1 MDRAFLTYYEDE
13 LAHVRGLAGEFAAMH
28 PTIARNLSL
37 DAVPCPDPYVE
48 RLLEGVA
55 FLAAR
60 TRLKLDVE
68 RTRFARMLLE
78 ALYPD
83 LALPAPAMS
92 MVRLAPGPQ
101 VDTMLS
107 GHVVDRGTRLV
118 ARLREGLSTRAIYT
132 TAQPVT
138 LWPVAVSEARYLQDR
153 GALRAAGVPD
163 GALGEA
169 EAGILLVLTRTS
181 AGPLSDLAL
190 DRLDLYL
197 GGRTLG
203 PQLFDVM
210 MGWGRNALVR
220 PAGGDAPF
228 RATAR
233 PEMIG
238 LSEDEALLPRVRT
251 SFEGF
256 RLLREYFLMP
266 ERFYYARLKGL
277 QSAVGASGA
286 AGLEIV
292 IPLARAAPAL
302 GGIAPEDFQLF
313 VTPIVNL
320 FEREC
325 NVVEIDRRTAAHV
338 VHADRT
344 RTRDFEIYRILR
356 VEDAEREGAG
366 ARIAPLY
373 ATEPRLSDG
382 LVYSTERRP
391 RRPGED
397 EIRRGQTRTSY
408 AGDDLFISIARPM
421 GQGGTTVRRLDVRA
435 LCTNRDLPILDDNPK
450 LTLETGDPVRDV
462 TLLQGIR
469 RPRASLENRLMESK
483 AGEDRFDDLTWRWI
497 AQLSLNHLSLAET
510 GIEAEPLRALLALY
524 ADRGDPS
531 HARFARAVTRVRA
544 APVIDRLPMAGPM
557 CFAHGTEITLDIDDG
572 VLSGA
577 SRLLLSALIAQL
589 LAQHAAINS
598 FVRTAVHLM
607 QDQEI
612 VRWPMTPGTR
622 ALI

>member
-68 RTRFARMLLE
+68 RTRFVRLLIE

-101 VDTMLS
+101 VDTMFS
-107 GHVVDRGTRLV
+107 GHTVERGTRLV
-118 ARLREGLSTRAIYT
+118 ARLRDGLATRAIYT

-138 LWPVAVSEARYLQDR
+138 LWPIAIAEAQYLQDR

-163 GALGEA
+163 AALADA
-169 EAGILLVLTRTS
+169 EAGVRLLLVRAS
-181 AGPLSDLAL
+181 PGPLSDLAL
-190 DRLDLYL
+190 DGMDLYL
-197 GGRTLG
+197 GGRTFG
-203 PQLFDVM
+203 PQLFDAL
-210 MGWGRNALVR
+210 MGGGRSTLVR
-220 PAGGDAPF
+220 PAGGDGRF
-228 RATAR
+228 REAAR
-233 PEMIG
+233 PGMIG
-238 LSEDEALLPRVRT
+238 LAENEALLPRVRA

-266 ERFYYARLKGL
+266 ERFYYARLSGL
-277 QSAVGASGA
+277 RSAVAASGTK
-286 AGLEIV
+286 GLEIV
-292 IPLARAAPAL
+292 LPLGRAAPAL
-302 GGIAPEDFQLF
+302 VGIGPEDFQLF
-313 VTPIVNL
+313 VTPVVNL

-325 NVVEIDRRTAAHV
+325 NVVEIDPRSSSHV

-356 VEDAEREGAG
+356 VEDAEREGGG
-366 ARIAPLY
+366 ARIAPLF
-373 ATEPRLSDG
+373 ATEPLSPGG
-382 LVYSTERRP
+382 LVYSAERRP

-408 AGDDLFISIARPM
+408 AGDDVFVSVARPP
-421 GQGGTTVRRLDVRA
+421 GHAGPAVRRLDIRA

-450 LTLETGDPVRDV
+450 LTLETGDPVREA
-462 TLLQGIR
+462 TLLQAFR
-469 RPRASLENRLMESK
+469 RPRSSLQSRLMENA
-483 AGEDRFDDLTWRWI
+483 AGEERFDDLTWRWV

-544 APVIDRLPMAGPM
+544 EPVIDRVPMAGPM

-572 VLSGA
+572 VFSGA

-598 FVRTAVHLM
+598 FVRTKAHFL
-607 QDQEI
+607 QDQET
-612 VRWPMTPGTR
+612 VRWPTTPGTR